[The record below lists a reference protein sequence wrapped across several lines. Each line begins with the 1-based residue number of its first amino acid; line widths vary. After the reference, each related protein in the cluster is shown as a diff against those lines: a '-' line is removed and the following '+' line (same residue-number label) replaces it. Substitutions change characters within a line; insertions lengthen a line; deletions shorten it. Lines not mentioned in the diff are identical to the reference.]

1 MANTTTKAPPSV
13 EDIMS
18 RPVVTANPTNSVA
31 TCAGLMND
39 AHVGSV
45 VVLDNGKVVGILTE
59 RDLVSLAATRYGSDW
74 TRSPV
79 KEWMHEE
86 VDTISP
92 TTAIADA
99 FRTISE
105 RGYRHLPV
113 VSDGALV
120 GIVTMRDLMRQARIL
135 PADRYAGEVPKG
147 LEGLAVAETEIG
159 DVRGQQGFFHYRQ
172 YSGVDL
178 AEKRSFE
185 DVWHLMFEGQLPT
198 AAQAKA
204 FREETVPLRG
214 IPDPVKPL
222 LPGIAKLGKD
232 FVPLQAAKSAYSLVC
247 SELDFKTWLEID
259 RSELRHQALRTVALF
274 PTLVTALYRLHQGLE
289 PIEPNPELGHAANYL
304 YMLSGEVPSPERAR
318 AIEQYLMLTID
329 HGLNASTFSA
339 RVITSTGADLGSA
352 ITGAL
357 GALSG
362 PLHGGAPSL
371 ALKMLAEIGSRENA
385 DSWLRERVLAGQRLM
400 GFGHRVYKTDDPRS
414 TLLRGVAERLDGER
428 VEFAKFIEKRAVEIL
443 EELKPGR
450 ALYPN
455 VEFYA
460 GIVMNMIG
468 MPDTLFT
475 PTFACSR
482 VVGWTAHILEQAA
495 DNRLIRPSGHYI
507 GPEPPVP
514 VPDPET

>member
-18 RPVVTANPTNSVA
+18 RPVVTANPSNSVA

-45 VVLDNGKVVGILTE
+45 VILANGKVVGILTE
-59 RDLVSLAATRYGSDW
+59 RDLVGLAATRYGSDW

-92 TTAIADA
+92 ETAISDA

-105 RGYRHLPV
+105 RGYRPLPV

-120 GIVTMRDLMRQARIL
+120 GIVTMRDLMRQARIQ

-185 DVWHLMFEGQLPT
+185 DVWHLMFEGHLPT
-198 AAQAKA
+198 AAEAKA
-204 FREETVPLRG
+204 FREETIPLRE
-214 IPDPVKPL
+214 IPAAVRPL
-222 LPGIAKLGKD
+222 LGGIARLGKD
-232 FVPLQAAKSAYSLVC
+232 FVPLQAAKAAYSLVC
-247 SELDFKTWLEID
+247 SELGFKTWLEID
-259 RSELRHQALRTVALF
+259 HSELRDQALRTVAIF
-274 PTLVTALYRLHQGLE
+274 PTLVTALHRLNHGLD
-289 PIEPNPELGHAANYL
+289 PVDPDPELEHAANYL
-304 YMLSGEVPSPERAR
+304 YMLTGEVPAPERAR
-318 AIEQYLMLTID
+318 AVEQYLMLTID

-339 RVITSTGADLGSA
+339 RVITSTGADLGPA
-352 ITGAL
+352 IAGAL

-371 ALKMLAEIGSRENA
+371 ALKMLAEIGTRENA
-385 DSWLRERVLAGQRLM
+385 DPWLRERVLAGQRPM
-400 GFGHRVYKTDDPRS
+400 GVRHRGFKTDDPRP
-414 TLLRGVAERLDGER
+414 TPPRGVA
-428 VEFAKFIEKRAVEIL
+428 A
-443 EELKPGR
+443 
-450 ALYPN
+450 
-455 VEFYA
+455 
-460 GIVMNMIG
+460 
-468 MPDTLFT
+468 
-475 PTFACSR
+475 
-482 VVGWTAHILEQAA
+482 
-495 DNRLIRPSGHYI
+495 RPH
-507 GPEPPVP
+507 
-514 VPDPET
+514 

>member
-1 MANTTTKAPPSV
+1 MANTATRAHSV
-13 EDIMS
+13 QEIMS
-18 RPVVTANPTNSVA
+18 RPVVTASPINSVA

-45 VVLDNGKVVGILTE
+45 VVVEDGDVVGILTE
-59 RDLVSLAATRYGSDW
+59 RDLVRLAATRYGSDW

-79 KEWMHEE
+79 KEWMHES

-92 TTAIADA
+92 ETEISDA
-99 FRTISE
+99 FRTIAD

-113 VSDGALV
+113 VSDGTLV
-120 GIVTMRDLMRQARIL
+120 GIVTMRDLMRQARIQ
-135 PADRYAGEVPKG
+135 PADKYAGEVPKG
-147 LEGLAVAETEIG
+147 LEGLAVAETQIG

-178 AEKRSFE
+178 AAKRIFE
-185 DVWHLMFEGQLPT
+185 DVWYLLFEGELPT

-204 FREETVPLRG
+204 FREESLAMREVPAA
-214 IPDPVKPL
+214 VKPL
-222 LPGIAKLGKD
+222 LPGIAKLGKE
-232 FVPLQAAKSAYSLVC
+232 FVPLQAAKAAYSLVT
-247 SELDFKTWLEID
+247 SELDFRPWLQIE
-259 RSELRHQALRTVALF
+259 RSELRAQGLLTVAIF
-274 PTLVTALYRLHQGLE
+274 PTLVTALYRLNQGLE

-304 YMLSGEVPSPERAR
+304 YMLTGEVPSPERAR

-329 HGLNASTFSA
+329 HGLNASTFTG

-352 ITGAL
+352 VAGAL

-371 ALKMLAEIGSRENA
+371 ALKMLAEIGTRENA
-385 DSWLRERVLAGQRLM
+385 DAWLRDSVQSGKRLM

-414 TLLRGVAERLDGER
+414 TMLRGVAERLDGER

-468 MPDTLFT
+468 MPDSLFT

-495 DNRLIRPSGHYI
+495 DNRLIRPSGHYV
-507 GPEPPVP
+507 GPEPPAS